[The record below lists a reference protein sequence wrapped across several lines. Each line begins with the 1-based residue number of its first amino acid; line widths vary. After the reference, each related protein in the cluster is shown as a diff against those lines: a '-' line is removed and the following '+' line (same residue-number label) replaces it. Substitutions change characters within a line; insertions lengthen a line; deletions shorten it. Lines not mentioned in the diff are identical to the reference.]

1 MSMTTSNMISFSQRL
16 RASYSPRLLL
26 SELLMKQ
33 WFEPVIPFLLMIGLL
48 AYFAITIPGYA
59 SLDNFQSL
67 MRLYAEFG
75 FVALGMA
82 FCLIAGGID
91 LSVGANFAL
100 CNFAALFFLLVMNW
114 PAWLVALATLGV
126 GMTVGAINGVLIGY
140 IKARP
145 FLTTLVTLIILRAT
159 VTVSAGTGTP
169 R

>member
-1 MSMTTSNMISFSQRL
+1 MVGSSQRL

-26 SELLMKQ
+26 SELLLKQ
-33 WFEPVIPFLLMIGLL
+33 WFEPVIPFALMLGLL
-48 AYFAITIPGYA
+48 AYFAATVPGYFGF
-59 SLDNFQSL
+59 DNFQSL

-100 CNFAALFFLLVMNW
+100 CNFAALFFLFVMGW
-114 PAWLVALATLGV
+114 PVWLVCLATIGV
-126 GMTVGAINGVLIGY
+126 GTTIGAINGVLIGY

-145 FLTTLVTLIILRAT
+145 FLTTLV
-159 VTVSAGTGTP
+159 
-169 R
+169 